1 MADKNQAI
9 IDYLIQCPAIQNNP
23 LFFNFIQAKNDNKQI
38 VTVANDKLM
47 DKTYI
52 DGSVQKRYTFSIIDY
67 KSIAYDAVVKQEGYT
82 NENVDDIL
90 QVQQIIDWID
100 EQEALRNYPD
110 FGSECVIDNIKALS
124 SNPNLNGVDTNVSPS
139 LAKYSI
145 SIQINYVDYSN
156 ANWY

>member
-9 IDYLIQCPAIQNNP
+9 IDYLLQCPSIQNSP
-23 LFFNFIQAKNDNKQI
+23 LYFNFIQAKNDNKQI

-47 DKTYI
+47 DRTYI

-90 QVQQIIDWID
+90 QVQEIINWID
-100 EQEALRNYPD
+100 EQEALRNYPN
-110 FGSECVIDNIKALS
+110 FGEECVIDDIRALS
-124 SNPNLNGVDTNVSPS
+124 SNPNLNGVDTNASPS

-145 SIQINYVDYSN
+145 SIQVDYVDYSN
-156 ANWY
+156 ADFY